1 MFIHIAADVLSTC
14 QVLVRNLKGSEFNVL
29 VSETASLG
37 NNFMSR
43 FFKRE
48 LAPKK
53 VMGLFVGVPLAGN
66 NNETFCIYTGA
77 FWVRESD
84 IVWVRRELI
93 RPRQGNNEQRHYQRD
108 PVS

>member
-14 QVLVRNLKGSEFNVL
+14 QNLKGSEFNVP

-37 NNFMSR
+37 TNFMSS

-48 LAPKK
+48 LAPQK

-84 IVWVRRELI
+84 LVWVRRELV
-93 RPRQGNNEQRHYQRD
+93 RPGQGNNEQRHYQPD